1 MPKKK
6 ALKGENS
13 ANTQDDTLTVDYLK
27 SVDDIELLSQEE
39 EIDLAIRIE
48 AGLFAEDKLIYDQN
62 LTKKMKDELFNLV
75 QDGKNAKNLFLE
87 ANLKLVVEAAEKYRN
102 QGLDYTDLV
111 QEGNL
116 GLIRAVEKFDYTKG
130 YRFKSYAFWWISQ
143 AITRA
148 LADQARTIRIPVHMV
163 EKINKLARFQEQM
176 FKELGREA
184 TTEELAKELSIKP
197 ERVLDV
203 KNYGLQV
210 MSLHVFSE
218 NNDAGYDPLI
228 DDSGAVDPEHVISF
242 ILLQETLRSVRDSL
256 TEREAEI
263 IAIRFGLVDGEPKT
277 LDEIG
282 KIFGVTRERIRQIE
296 SKTMSKLRHVSRN
309 QVLRDYLD

>member
-6 ALKGENS
+6 TLKGETS
-13 ANTQDDTLTVDYLK
+13 PNTEDDTLIVHYLT
-27 SVDDIELLSQEE
+27 SVDDIDLLSQEE

-48 AGLFAEDKLIYDQN
+48 AGLLAEEKLTYDQN
-62 LTKKMKDELFNLV
+62 LTNNLKDELVNLV

-87 ANLKLVVEAAEKYRN
+87 ANLKLVVEAAERYRN

-116 GLIRAVEKFDYTKG
+116 GLIRAVEKFDYTKE
-130 YRFKSYAFWWISQ
+130 YRFKSYAFWWIRQ

-148 LADQARTIRIPVHMV
+148 LADQARTIRVPVHMV
-163 EKINKLARFQEQM
+163 ESINRIARLQDQM
-176 FKELGREA
+176 YKDLGREA
-184 TTEELAKELSIKP
+184 TTDELAKELKMKP
-197 ERVLDV
+197 ERVLEV
-203 KNYGLQV
+203 KNYGRQV
-210 MSLHVFSE
+210 MSLQVFGESDDFE
-218 NNDAGYDPLI
+218 YDTLI
-228 DDSGAVDPEHVISF
+228 DDSGAVDPDQVVSF
-242 ILLQETLRSVRDSL
+242 ILLQETLRSVLDSL
-256 TEREAEI
+256 TLREAGV
-263 IAIRFGLVDGEPKT
+263 IAMRFGLVDGEPKT

-282 KIFGVTRERIRQIE
+282 EFFGVTRERIRQIE

>member
-6 ALKGENS
+6 TLKGETS
-13 ANTQDDTLTVDYLK
+13 PNTEDDTLIVHYLT
-27 SVDDIELLSQEE
+27 SVDDIDLLSQEE

-48 AGLFAEDKLIYDQN
+48 AGLLAEEKLTYDQN
-62 LTKKMKDELFNLV
+62 LTNSLKDELVNLV

-87 ANLKLVVEAAEKYRN
+87 ANLKLVVEAAERYRN

-116 GLIRAVEKFDYTKG
+116 GLIRAVEKFDYTKE
-130 YRFKSYAFWWISQ
+130 YRFKSYAFWWIRQ

-148 LADQARTIRIPVHMV
+148 LADQARTIRVPVHMV
-163 EKINKLARFQEQM
+163 ESINRIARLQDQM
-176 FKELGREA
+176 YKDLGREA
-184 TTEELAKELSIKP
+184 TTDELAKELKMKP
-197 ERVLDV
+197 ERVLEV
-203 KNYGLQV
+203 KNYGRQV
-210 MSLHVFSE
+210 MSLQVFGESDDFE
-218 NNDAGYDPLI
+218 YDTLI
-228 DDSGAVDPEHVISF
+228 DDSGAVDPDQVVSF
-242 ILLQETLRSVRDSL
+242 ILLQETLRSVLDSL
-256 TEREAEI
+256 TLREAGV
-263 IAIRFGLVDGEPKT
+263 IAMRFGLADGEPKT

-282 KIFGVTRERIRQIE
+282 EFFGVTRERIRQIE

>member
-1 MPKKK
+1 MPKKETLDGATSSSRK
-6 ALKGENS
+6 EDALI
-13 ANTQDDTLTVDYLK
+13 VDYLK
-27 SVDDIELLSQEE
+27 SVGDIDPLNQEE

-48 AGLFAEDKLIYDQN
+48 AGLFAEEKLVHDQN
-62 LTKKMKDELFNLV
+62 LTKKMKDALVNLV

-87 ANLKLVVEAAEKYRN
+87 ANLRLVVEAAEGYANR
-102 QGLDYTDLV
+102 GLDYKDLI

-130 YRFKSYAFWWISQ
+130 YLFKSYAFWWIRQ

-163 EKINKLARFQEQM
+163 ESINRIARLQEQLY
-176 FKELGREA
+176 KDLGREA
-184 TTEELAKELSIKP
+184 TTDELAKELNMKP
-197 ERVLDV
+197 ERVLEV
-203 KNYGLQV
+203 KNYGRQV
-210 MSLHVFSE
+210 MSLQVFGESDDSE
-218 NNDAGYDPLI
+218 YDTLI
-228 DDSGAVDPEHVISF
+228 DDSGAVDPDQVVSF
-242 ILLQETLRSVRDSL
+242 ILLQETLRSVLDSL
-256 TEREAEI
+256 TLREAGV
-263 IAIRFGLVDGEPKT
+263 IAMRFGLVDGEPKT

-282 KIFGVTRERIRQIE
+282 EIFGVTRERIRQIE

>member
-6 ALKGENS
+6 TLKGETS
-13 ANTQDDTLTVDYLK
+13 PNTEDDTLIVHYLT
-27 SVDDIELLSQEE
+27 SVDDIDLLSQEE

-48 AGLFAEDKLIYDQN
+48 AGLLAEEKLTYDQN
-62 LTKKMKDELFNLV
+62 LTNNLKDELVNLV

-87 ANLKLVVEAAEKYRN
+87 ANLKLVVEAAERYRN

-116 GLIRAVEKFDYTKG
+116 GLIRAVEKFDYTKE
-130 YRFKSYAFWWISQ
+130 YRFKSYAFWWIRQ

-148 LADQARTIRIPVHMV
+148 LADQARTIRVPVHMV
-163 EKINKLARFQEQM
+163 ESINRIARLQDRM
-176 FKELGREA
+176 YKDLGREA
-184 TTEELAKELSIKP
+184 TTDELAKELKMKP
-197 ERVLDV
+197 ERVLEV
-203 KNYGLQV
+203 KNYGRQV
-210 MSLHVFSE
+210 MSLQVFGESDDFE
-218 NNDAGYDPLI
+218 YDTLI
-228 DDSGAVDPEHVISF
+228 DDSGAVDPDQVVSF
-242 ILLQETLRSVRDSL
+242 ILLQETLRSVLDSL
-256 TEREAEI
+256 TLREAGV
-263 IAIRFGLVDGEPKT
+263 IAMRFGLVDGEPKT

-282 KIFGVTRERIRQIE
+282 EFFGVTRERIRQIE

>member
-6 ALKGENS
+6 TLKGETS
-13 ANTQDDTLTVDYLK
+13 SNTEDDTLIVHYLT
-27 SVDDIELLSQEE
+27 SVDDIDLLSQEE
-39 EIDLAIRIE
+39 EIELAIRIE
-48 AGLFAEDKLIYDQN
+48 AGLLAEEKLTYDQN
-62 LTKKMKDELFNLV
+62 LTNNLKNELVNLI

-87 ANLKLVVEAAEKYRN
+87 ANLKLVVEAADRYRN

-116 GLIRAVEKFDYTKG
+116 GLIRAVEKFDYTKE
-130 YRFKSYAFWWISQ
+130 YRFKSYAFWWIRQ

-163 EKINKLARFQEQM
+163 DKINKLARIQEQM

-184 TTEELAKELSIKP
+184 TPEELAKELSIKT
-197 ERVLDV
+197 ERVLEIKD
-203 KNYGLQV
+203 YGRQV
-210 MSLHVFSE
+210 MSLQVFSE
-218 NNDAGYDPLI
+218 NDDAGYDPLI
-228 DDSGAVDPEHVISF
+228 DDSGAVDPDHVVSF
-242 ILLQETLRSVRDSL
+242 ILLQETLRSVLDSL